1 MRREDDYQV
10 RRAHLADL
18 TDEQLYDKFWSLI
31 GEIVDP
37 LLELGREHTSAS
49 VERSVL
55 LRMGFSSL
63 EAKAIVDGCVERSLL
78 GHGAGH
84 VVYKLAK
91 AKGLGVREA
100 GVELAAGKYWD
111 EAVAMF

>member
-37 LLELGREHTSAS
+37 LLELGKEHTSAS

-63 EAKAIVDGCVERSLL
+63 EAKAIVEGCVERSLL

-91 AKGLGVREA
+91 AKGLSVREA
-100 GVELAAGKYWD
+100 GVELAAGKLWD
-111 EAVAMF
+111 DVVALF

>member
-91 AKGLGVREA
+91 AKGLSVREA
-100 GVELAAGKYWD
+100 GVELAAGKLWD
-111 EAVAMF
+111 DAVALF

>member
-37 LLELGREHTSAS
+37 LLELGKEHTSAS

-63 EAKAIVDGCVERSLL
+63 EAKAIVEGCVERSLL

-111 EAVAMF
+111 EVVAMF

>member
-37 LLELGREHTSAS
+37 LLELGKEHTSAS

-63 EAKAIVDGCVERSLL
+63 EAKAIVEGCVERSLL

-100 GVELAAGKYWD
+100 GVELAAGKCWD
-111 EAVAMF
+111 EVVAMF

>member
-37 LLELGREHTSAS
+37 LLELGKEHTSAS

-63 EAKAIVDGCVERSLL
+63 EAKAIVEGCVERSLL

-100 GVELAAGKYWD
+100 GVELAAGKLWD
-111 EAVAMF
+111 EVVAMF

>member
-37 LLELGREHTSAS
+37 LLELGKEHTSAS

-91 AKGLGVREA
+91 AKGLSVREA
-100 GVELAAGKYWD
+100 GIELAAGKLWD
-111 EAVAMF
+111 DAVALF